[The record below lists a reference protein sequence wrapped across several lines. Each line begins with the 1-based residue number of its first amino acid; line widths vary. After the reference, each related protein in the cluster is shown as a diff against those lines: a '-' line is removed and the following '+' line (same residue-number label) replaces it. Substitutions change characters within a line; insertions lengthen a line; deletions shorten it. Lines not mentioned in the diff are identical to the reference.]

1 MENLKITPKTMSNAP
16 IITQSNKQE
25 NKKQSNFIQKNGK
38 KLLALGAVALATVA
52 VAGIAIYKNKKV
64 PSSLSLDE
72 FKKIGKFDKGK
83 ATAKG
88 KPFTGEIIHFS
99 KDKSN
104 KFTIKYEDG
113 KLVESVKEVKSKLAD
128 NEIFSPVSRKTYS
141 KANGIRTIQTY
152 TYANGIMSEKPFSTA
167 QIKDGEMI
175 IRKNVYS
182 GETMREAKKGPD
194 GKWIVTKEFT
204 EAAFIE
210 NDKLPINVMRR
221 KKINVNTG
229 EVLEQKLY
237 KIKPKK
243 EKVKIRQTKDGIT
256 TKNGKTLA
264 TRTQTIDEQ
273 GNKIITV
280 DYGEVIGKKIITISP
295 DGKKSILDNTR
306 NLYRI

>member
-1 MENLKITPKTMSNAP
+1 MENLKITPKTVSNAP

-25 NKKQSNFIQKNGK
+25 NKKQSSFIQKNGK
-38 KLLALGAVALATVA
+38 KLLALGAVALAA
-52 VAGIAIYKNKKV
+52 GAIAGIAIYKNKKV

-141 KANGIRTIQTY
+141 EANGIRTIQ

-167 QIKDGEMI
+167 QIKDGETI

-194 GKWIVTKEFT
+194 GNWAVTIEFT
-204 EAAFIE
+204 EPAFFE

-221 KKINVNTG
+221 KKIDANTG
-229 EVLEQKLY
+229 EILEQKLY